1 MDTDKIYKFAEN
13 FGNIMGGSTGEPRT
27 VHDNILFWGL
37 AIPMILITILYHT
50 GTITN
55 IPCDNNILSNAA
67 RNFIH
72 VDTMHIIGNLSV
84 FFILSHELVK
94 TFGFKYVLILLLSL
108 LIIIVIIDTI
118 YLKLVPDQRCSIG
131 FSGILYGMLVWN
143 ILSKSSITA
152 SSLISIGILV
162 LFPSMTSSN
171 VSLSGHLIGAGAGLV
186 TYFVA
191 GNKINL

>member
-1 MDTDKIYKFAEN
+1 MNNESWNSMSDN
-13 FGNIMGGSTGEPRT
+13 FGNVFGTSNEQRNNY
-27 VHDNILFWGL
+27 DNILFFAL

-50 GTITN
+50 GTFKN
-55 IPCDNNILSNAA
+55 IPCDNNIFSNAA

-94 TFGFKYVLILLLSL
+94 TFGFKYVLILILAL
-108 LIIIVIIDTI
+108 LIIIVIFDTI
-118 YLKLVPDQRCSIG
+118 YLKFVPNQRCSIG
-131 FSGILYGMLVWN
+131 FSGILFGLLVWN

-186 TYFVA
+186 TYCVA
-191 GNKINL
+191 GNKIKI